1 MLEQNSKFSSIAEH
15 EIRKPEDLRE
25 SVIFF
30 MTKADNIGWSALLLL
45 FYRCA
50 MFSLAIDNSFLISCS
65 LKSLWLIFSLFP
77 HPTEE
82 AKFLA
87 TKQLASLAQRD
98 SCHGERAIM
107 PKKRST
113 QSGSNSATAKLISRI
128 NKFGQNSINNSDSDQ
143 ANESYQRNH
152 FGYDDDD
159 DEVFVLSAKQK
170 QQLQRNEYLESLTKE
185 QLKIEAK
192 RRSQK
197 TAGTKTE
204 LVDSPTLLHLAVFLC
219 ALICKIGTST
229 FFRLLF
235 FSICRSTFCCNSHR
249 FLRNFFFHFEWR
261 RRQHQHDR
269 VWITFHV
276 SIPSQQLFFSHT
288 LLRRSTCVFSLHS
301 SHLRS
306 RW

>member
-1 MLEQNSKFSSIAEH
+1 
-15 EIRKPEDLRE
+15 
-25 SVIFF
+25 
-30 MTKADNIGWSALLLL
+30 
-45 FYRCA
+45 
-50 MFSLAIDNSFLISCS
+50 MFSLAIDNSILISCA

-82 AKFLA
+82 ANFWA
-87 TKQLASLAQRD
+87 TKQFTSLAQRD
-98 SCHGERAIM
+98 SCHGERATM

-204 LVDSPTLLHLAVFLC
+204 LVDSPTLPPPWC
-219 ALICKIGTST
+219 
-229 FFRLLF
+229 FFVRLDLRNWHEHIFSVAF

-288 LLRRSTCVFSLHS
+288 LLRRTTCVFSLHS
-301 SHLRS
+301 SHLRT